1 MSALSLKRPRV
12 RQPRL
17 TSKPQ
22 NLEPKNGKDP
32 VEVTCRIKPPDNVD
46 EDHCIC
52 AFDLHTVKLI
62 PPATSFAFRNG
73 CGKEQYYKFQHVFNP
88 EATQKQVFDQVA
100 KPLVADLL
108 QGKNGLL
115 FAYGVTGSGKTYTME
130 GTPDNSGIIQRT
142 LDAIFNTI
150 QDYQAQRCVFM
161 PDHMNGFDIQT
172 EAEAAQERKAFQA
185 QSNVCKTPRTPRQR
199 TVDTP
204 VLDIPMRIPD
214 GSKIDD
220 LNEDNVYAVFVTH
233 IEIYQNY
240 IYDLLDEA
248 SGNGQSHRGFQ
259 AKVLSEGFKST
270 ICMFMDCIEVEVMVK
285 GQKRRK
291 VATTNLNLE
300 SSRSHSIFSI
310 RVVQAPLDVHGEEVL
325 QEKAALSIS
334 QLSLVDL
341 AGSERNSRTRA
352 KGGRVKEAGN
362 INNSLMTLRSC
373 IEVLRENQTGE
384 GHRMVPYRDSKLT
397 HYLKNYFGGE
407 GRIKMIVC
415 INPNAEDYDENQTV
429 MKFAELISEV
439 QIDRATPVAQTEL
452 WLPPGRRQANKFFKS
467 IRKKLEEEGENVMN
481 MEMDTSIIYRLAPA
495 WPSLNYTQEDWEGF
509 FDMLKTYMRKRIH
522 CREKAQASLPDKIAH
537 VRTRLLDLEKEIV
550 YLQQEN
556 TSLTA
561 LYNNVLAKNH
571 SLEDRLFNEEIT
583 IENLKKDLVKYNKL
597 EEELKAVLEER
608 DLAKNHEERQK
619 QQMKDGLKRK
629 LRDES
634 EKLRREM
641 FEIGPAVCD
650 QRYRSSLVDQHDAW
664 LNHCPKQMVPM
675 GTALQPILNTQ
686 KVVTNVKKAH
696 LEKNTITNYCL
707 TTQDQDS
714 QGEMETRVYK
724 GDVLPTAGGGS
735 QVVLKDVEVH
745 KQREIQNVGINK
757 SLPKETPRIPTES
770 IQERCSTGIQFLA
783 RPGYHSP

>member
-1 MSALSLKRPRV
+1 TPEEAL
-12 RQPRL
+12 
-17 TSKPQ
+17 
-22 NLEPKNGKDP
+22 
-32 VEVTCRIKPPDNVD
+32 
-46 EDHCIC
+46 
-52 AFDLHTVKLI
+52 
-62 PPATSFAFRNG
+62 
-73 CGKEQYYKFQHVFNP
+73 
-88 EATQKQVFDQVA
+88 
-100 KPLVADLL
+100 
-108 QGKNGLL
+108 
-115 FAYGVTGSGKTYTME
+115 
-130 GTPDNSGIIQRT
+130 
-142 LDAIFNTI
+142 
-150 QDYQAQRCVFM
+150 
-161 PDHMNGFDIQT
+161 
-172 EAEAAQERKAFQA
+172 
-185 QSNVCKTPRTPRQR
+185 
-199 TVDTP
+199 
-204 VLDIPMRIPD
+204 
-214 GSKIDD
+214 
-220 LNEDNVYAVFVTH
+220 
-233 IEIYQNY
+233 
-240 IYDLLDEA
+240 
-248 SGNGQSHRGFQ
+248 
-259 AKVLSEGFKST
+259 
-270 ICMFMDCIEVEVMVK
+270 EVMVK

-561 LYNNVLAKNH
+561 LYNNVLAKNN

-641 FEIGPAVCD
+641 MKSLEEREKNLKVKTYQAQVLALQEVLNIKEDVPAFSSLQQELGQPGSSNSKGTSFPSKENCPPEREDYYLRGPAVCD